1 MRPKIYL
8 QGLGGKLVDVSNGHI
23 IRLTDLDGVGEPSA
37 SVSTSKYA
45 GSDGSYISSAFIE
58 SRNIVMDFKVMEG
71 RMEHGRLTLY
81 DIVQTRRPVRVL
93 YQTKEVDVY
102 TDGIVEKCEID
113 NFGKAI
119 TTGQISIICGDPFWY
134 SRKENVTTIAGTV
147 SGWHFPHLESTHKLV
162 DPYDIGAYDDGTKS
176 GVTPF
181 SWYDENSEFKIH
193 TPGIDTG
200 ITITMNFNGEVT
212 NPTIY
217 DEDTGGSLTVTGTYE
232 PGDIVTVCTLPL
244 NKYIHLNRNGTTTN
258 ITTRFGENSSWLVL
272 KSGDNLF
279 KKSAD
284 SGISYLQVTMQWRDA
299 YIGV

>member
-8 QGLGGKLVDVSNGHI
+8 QGLNDRLVDVCQGHI
-23 IRLTDLDGVGEPSA
+23 IRLTDLDGVGEPPA
-37 SVSTSKYA
+37 SVSSSKYA

-58 SRNIVMDFKVMEG
+58 NRNIVMDFKVMEG
-71 RMEHGRLTLY
+71 QMEHGRLALY
-81 DIVQTRRPVRVL
+81 DIIQTRKPVRVI

-102 TDGIVEKCEID
+102 ADGIVEKLEVD
-113 NFGKAI
+113 NFGAAT

-134 SRKENVTTIAGTV
+134 SRKERTTTVSGTV
-147 SGWHFPHLESTHKLV
+147 SGWHFPHLEASHKIV
-162 DPYDIGAYDDGTKS
+162 KPYDVGKLDEGTKS
-176 GVTPF
+176 TVTPF
-181 SWYDENSEFKIH
+181 SWYDANSEFSIY

-200 ITITMNFNGEVT
+200 VTITINFNGKVT

-244 NKYIHLNRNGTTTN
+244 NKYIHLSRSGVTTN
-258 ITTRFGENSSWLVL
+258 ITTRLGENSSWLVL
-272 KSGDNLF
+272 KSGNNLF

-284 SGISYLQVTMQWRDA
+284 FGTGYMQVTMQWRDA